1 MMINEMNLQADS
13 NGNKSQ
19 KTNKSPAKS
28 SQHKSPTSST
38 STAVDSW
45 YITLNQFIATTLP
58 VSKINAAL
66 SRRSHIT
73 DSIEKLQKNRRK
85 CVV

>member
-1 MMINEMNLQADS
+1 MRKLNLQADS
-13 NGNKSQ
+13 NGNKSH

-28 SQHKSPTSST
+28 SQHKSTSST

-66 SRRSHIT
+66 SKRSHIT
-73 DSIEKLQKNRRK
+73 DSIERLQKNRRK